1 MTRLVARL
9 RTASWLG
16 WQVESNWADPLIFTI
31 YAVLRPLSTALIL
44 AGMYWAASAFGGL
57 GRGAT
62 ASASRAVFVAIWIGS
77 AFHTYVT
84 QVLIAMGWVVVEER
98 EEYETLKYVY
108 ASPIGIFTYLA
119 GRSTVKLV
127 LATISVALTLIVG
140 WFIVGVRWD
149 WGAVHWALFAAA
161 FGLGIV
167 ATVSLGFI
175 VAGVALLLPR
185 VAMTLNEGIAVALY
199 LLCGVIFPVDMLP
212 HGLQELSLALPF
224 TWWYEALRRAIVG
237 HGLST
242 RLGTLPDAAVLGALC
257 LTTVVL
263 AVGSRSAYL
272 ALETRARRLGRLD
285 QTTMF

>member
-1 MTRLVARL
+1 VSRLLARL

-16 WQVESNWADPLIFTI
+16 WQVESNLADPLIFTI

-44 AGMYWAASAFGGL
+44 AGMYWAVSRFGRPG
-57 GRGAT
+57 GSVST
-62 ASASRAVFVAIWIGS
+62 ARAVFVAIWIGS

-127 LATISVALTLIVG
+127 LATISVALQ
-140 WFIVGVRWD
+140 
-149 WGAVHWALFAAA
+149 WGLLAAS
-161 FGLGIV
+161 FVLGII

-185 VAMTLNEGIAVALY
+185 VAMTLNEGVAVALY
-199 LLCGVIFPVDMLP
+199 LLCGVIFPIDLLP
-212 HGLQELSLALPF
+212 RGLQEVTLALPF

-237 HGLST
+237 HGIST
-242 RLGTLPDAAVLGALC
+242 RLGALPNGVVLGALF
-257 LTTVVL
+257 LTTAVL
-263 AVGSRSAYL
+263 AVGSRHAYL
-272 ALETRARRLGRLD
+272 ALEMRARRLGRLD

>member
-212 HGLQELSLALPF
+212 RGLQELSLALPF
-224 TWWYEALRRAIVG
+224 TWWYEALRRFLLG
-237 HGLST
+237 HGASALMS
-242 RLGTLPDAAVLGALC
+242 RWSDPELLGLLALTTLVMAVGARWGYGALE
-257 LTTVVL
+257 
-263 AVGSRSAYL
+263 RK
-272 ALETRARRLGRLD
+272 ARRDGRLD
-285 QTTMF
+285 QTTWI

>member
-1 MTRLVARL
+1 MTRLAARL

-212 HGLQELSLALPF
+212 RGLQELSLALPF

-237 HGLST
+237 HGLNT
-242 RLGTLPDAAVLGALC
+242 RLGTLPDAAVLGVLC

>member
-57 GRGAT
+57 GTGAT

-212 HGLQELSLALPF
+212 RGLQELSLALPF